1 MKVYRNI
8 NNLPSFK
15 NPVIT
20 IGTFDG
26 VHEGHRHLIQKIKSL
41 ALETHGESV
50 LITFDPHPRLIIH
63 PEEKSLRILTTLNE
77 KISLLETEGV
87 DHLIVVPF
95 TKDFS
100 LLSAKDY
107 LQNFLIKN
115 FHPAIIVT
123 GYNHSFGHHRD
134 GNIEMLRK
142 FENEFHYKVEELNK
156 QLVDDIAVSS
166 TRIRIALNEGDI
178 KLATHLLGHSYAIAG
193 TVVHGQQLGNKI
205 GFPTAN
211 IAINDSLK
219 LIPADG
225 VFAVYVNYKNEKL
238 KGMMNIGFRPTIDG
252 MHHKLE
258 VHLLDFSKDLYNEE
272 LEIHFVKRL
281 RDEKKFSSIDELKAQ
296 LKLDKENTVSVLK

>member
-1 MKVYRNI
+1 MKVYRSI
-8 NNLPSFK
+8 NSLPLFK
-15 NPVIT
+15 NPVLT

-41 ALETHGESV
+41 ARETNGECV

-63 PEEKSLRILTTLNE
+63 PEDKSLRILTTLNE

-87 DHLIVVPF
+87 DHLVVVPF
-95 TKDFS
+95 TKEFS

-107 LQNFLIKN
+107 LQNFLIEN
-115 FHPAIIVT
+115 FHPCIIVT

-156 QLVDDIAVSS
+156 QLVDDITVSS

-178 KLATHLLGHSYAIAG
+178 ELATHLLGHSYSIAG

-211 IAINDSLK
+211 IAVKDSLK
-219 LIPADG
+219 LTPADG
-225 VFAVYVNYKNEKL
+225 VYAVYVNYKTAKL
-238 KGMMNIGFRPTIDG
+238 KGMMNIGYRPTVDG

-258 VHLLDFSKDLYNEE
+258 VHLLDFNKDLYNEE
-272 LEIHFVKRL
+272 LKIHFVKRL
-281 RDEKKFSSIDELKAQ
+281 REEKKFSSIDELKEQ
-296 LKLDKENTVSVLK
+296 LKLDKENTISVLK